1 VWSSS
6 WPVIKDILLTAAGL
20 GLIARAALS
29 AHQSPELLTAGVVL
43 TGGIASFKI
52 GKVISAVIDGR
63 SGSPPSTPPPSPPG
77 SSSTPPAQ
85 EDTDD

>member
-20 GLIARAALS
+20 GLIARATLS
-29 AHQSPELLTAGVVL
+29 AHQSPDLLIAGVVL
-43 TGGIASFKI
+43 TGGIATFKI
-52 GKVISAVIDGR
+52 GKVVSAVIDGR

-77 SSSTPPAQ
+77 SSPSPPEQ
-85 EDTDD
+85 EVTDD

>member
-1 VWSSS
+1 MWSSS

-29 AHQSPELLTAGVVL
+29 AHQSPELLAAGVVL

-52 GKVISAVIDGR
+52 GKIVSAVIDGR
-63 SGSPPSTPPPSPPG
+63 SGSPPSTPPPALPG
-77 SSSTPPAQ
+77 SPSTSPGQ
-85 EDTDD
+85 EVMDE